1 MSQKK
6 KMKPQNNAK
15 KAEKAKKQAKS
26 DRIWTIFLII
36 VCVAVVGIA
45 IFAVIPPKEPEKV
58 LVEAPT
64 FDELQEN
71 QYYFAT
77 IEILEYGTVKVR
89 LDHEQAPITV
99 ANFVK
104 LATDNFYEGLTF
116 HRIMEGFMMQ
126 GGRTSIPEKMPDP
139 IVGEFKTNG
148 YDYNT
153 ISHKRGVISMARSGN
168 NNDSASS
175 QFFIMHKTNTN
186 LDGYYAAF
194 GYVVEGLDVVD
205 AICSEAEPT
214 DDNGTIEM
222 INQPVIENI
231 TITIET
237 VS

>member
-6 KMKPQNNAK
+6 KTKPQNNK
-15 KAEKAKKQAKS
+15 NMSKKAKKQSTS
-26 DRIWTIFLII
+26 DRVWTAIMII
-36 VCVAVVGIA
+36 VCVALIGLA
-45 IFAVIPPKEPEKV
+45 IYAVLPEKAPETPK
-58 LVEAPT
+58 VEAPK
-64 FDELQEN
+64 FDELSEN

-77 IEILEYGTVKVR
+77 IEVYDYGTIKVQ
-89 LDHEQAPITV
+89 LDHKEAPITV

-104 LATDNFYEGLTF
+104 LAKDNFYEGLTF
-116 HRIMEGFMMQ
+116 HRIVEGFMMQ
-126 GGRTSIPEKMPDP
+126 GGRTSIPEKMPEA
-139 IVGEFKTNG
+139 IVGEFSSNG
-148 YDYNT
+148 YENN

-205 AICSEAEPT
+205 MICENAEPT
-214 DDNGTIEM
+214 DDNGTIDQL
-222 INQPVIENI
+222 NQPVIENI
-231 TITIET
+231 TISIET